1 MKPESDKFEQRDQI
15 IAALLWY
22 GTWFASLLI
31 AIGMVMTAVGA
42 DTVWQ
47 GFSFD
52 GYDVVTAG
60 VAAFIMLPVARVAL
74 MLTIFARERDYVYV
88 GIAALVLAI
97 IAVGVI
103 IKV

>member
-1 MKPESDKFEQRDQI
+1 MKPASDKFEQRDQI

-31 AIGMVMTAVGA
+31 AIGMVMTAASIDIVRQA
-42 DTVWQ
+42 
-47 GFSFD
+47 FSFN

-74 MLTIFARERDYVYV
+74 MLTIFVRERDYVYV
-88 GIAALVLAI
+88 GIAAFVLAV
-97 IAVGVI
+97 IAIGVFI
-103 IKV
+103 EV